1 MIDYLVNDR
10 NVNFEG
16 SLDLSS
22 SQTPSKK
29 DFWQNALLKGI
40 FLHLIKYARF

>member
-22 SQTPSKK
+22 SQTPFKK
-29 DFWQNALLKGI
+29 DLQNALLKGI